1 MIFMYNNKEEALY
14 VKACVIAANEED
26 SQGDRLS
33 PEDIKRIFTS
43 FNNQNNFEVWHQGE
57 KVEGVSLLENYIN
70 KATEPIGDKEAPVGS
85 WLITMK
91 VDNPDIRLSIE
102 KHEFE
107 GVSLSSSVRSS
118 CKLDLPELA
127 TYSMIRDME
136 CINPAFISLV
146 GRLGTDEGPSNG
158 YPLEVMNYPT
168 YVKKNRRGGNTLGFM
183 SELKA
188 LIGKYDD
195 ADVAD
200 ASSVEKSEAP
210 LTSEEEPKNQP
221 EAEVMKE
228 ECPEKKDK
236 EEEDDEP
243 VVEKDS
249 AEVPAEEP
257 ATSEETA
264 KPEVADEIADL
275 ASRLE
280 KLEAIV
286 AELTKEP
293 EAEEPAT
300 TEEEAEEPKIQK
312 SAKQIITEEAPEPRK
327 TFNELTGRDSFGR
340 KIRK

>member
-1 MIFMYNNKEEALY
+1 MYNDKEEALY

-43 FNNQNNFEVWHQGE
+43 FNNQDKFEVWHQGE
-57 KVEGVSLLENYIN
+57 QIQGVTLLENYIN
-70 KATEPIGDKEAPVGS
+70 KANEPILDREAPVGS

-91 VDNPDIRLSIE
+91 VDNPEIGESI
-102 KHEFE
+102 KRHEFE

-127 TYSMIRDME
+127 TYGMIRDME

-158 YPLEVMNYPT
+158 YPLEVMDYPT
-168 YVKKNRRGGNTLGFM
+168 YIQKSNNGGNRLGFM

-188 LIGKYDD
+188 LIGKYDSVDESMTD
-195 ADVAD
+195 AT
-200 ASSVEKSEAP
+200 VEKSEAP
-210 LTSEEEPKNQP
+210 EEIEEAKEDEEPV
-221 EAEVMKE
+221 EVLKE
-228 ECPEKKDK
+228 ECPEKDK
-236 EEEDDEP
+236 EDET

-249 AEVPAEEP
+249 AEVAEAEPATDEEP
-257 ATSEETA
+257 AAE
-264 KPEVADEIADL
+264 PEVVDEIADL
-275 ASRLE
+275 TSRVE

-286 AELTKEP
+286 AELTKEEETDEKA
-293 EAEEPAT
+293 EAEEESA
-300 TEEEAEEPKIQK
+300 EEEPKIQK
-312 SAKQIITEEAPEPRK
+312 SAKQIITEEEPQPRK

>member
-1 MIFMYNNKEEALY
+1 MYNNKEEALY

-26 SQGDRLS
+26 SQGDILS
-33 PEDIKRIFTS
+33 SEDIKRIFTS

-57 KVEGVSLLENYIN
+57 KIEGVSLLENYIN

-210 LTSEEEPKNQP
+210 LTSEEEPKKQP

-236 EEEDDEP
+236 EEE
-243 VVEKDS
+243 
-249 AEVPAEEP
+249 
-257 ATSEETA
+257 
-264 KPEVADEIADL
+264 
-275 ASRLE
+275 
-280 KLEAIV
+280 
-286 AELTKEP
+286 
-293 EAEEPAT
+293 
-300 TEEEAEEPKIQK
+300 
-312 SAKQIITEEAPEPRK
+312 
-327 TFNELTGRDSFGR
+327 
-340 KIRK
+340 